1 MSASQANGGMAAR
14 RAVVRWAARLFRR
27 DWRQHLLILSLLT
40 VAVAAAVG
48 FSCAAFNI
56 APVSGRC

>member
-1 MSASQANGGMAAR
+1 MSTSQANGNGGIPAR
-14 RAVVRWAARLFRR
+14 RAVVRWATRLFRR

-48 FSCAAFNI
+48 FS
-56 APVSGRC
+56 